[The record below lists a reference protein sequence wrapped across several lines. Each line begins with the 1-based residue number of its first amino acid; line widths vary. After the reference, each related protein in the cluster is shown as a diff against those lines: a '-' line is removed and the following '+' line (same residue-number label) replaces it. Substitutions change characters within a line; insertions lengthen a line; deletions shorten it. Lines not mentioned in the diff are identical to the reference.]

1 MSPWAELQEALARIR
16 KELKQLQNAPIDALE
31 RARRACR
38 RLVAGP
44 QAETIVASL
53 DAAEREVRSSEVTL
67 LARIDW
73 YSADVHACA
82 VAAWMLFHSQ
92 LQADAFPR
100 FSHVTD
106 TATRECGIEHAL
118 ISGERPALNAPLV
131 GTSLGGAWARLVR
144 EVLGDAW
151 NATGASRPSMGRF
164 VEVVSAAVEM

>member
-1 MSPWAELQEALARIR
+1 MVVL
-16 KELKQLQNAPIDALE
+16 
-31 RARRACR
+31 
-38 RLVAGP
+38 
-44 QAETIVASL
+44 L
-53 DAAEREVRSSEVTL
+53 DAAERVVRSSEASL

-73 YSADVHACA
+73 YAADVHACA
-82 VAAWMLFHSQ
+82 MAAWMLFHSQ
-92 LQADAFPR
+92 LQAYAFPR

-144 EVLGDAW
+144 DVLGDAW

-164 VEVVSAAVEM
+164 VEVVSAAVAI